1 MGSSSCRGATTN
13 MKALVVLALVGLAAA
28 APQYLW
34 YNNPLV
40 TVKPAEEGS
49 IPTINTYTAS
59 YPFHTPLHYT
69 YPGFPGAFPGGFP
82 FHYPIVA
89 AAKPAEETPAVSRE
103 KRDAEPEPEADPQ
116 LIYNFPTTSGLLPTT
131 YTLPT
136 TAGFIPGPYGYHTAY
151 TGLNNPFSYFPFGN
165 PFVAA
170 KAAAEEPAA
179 EAARKKRSADPEADP
194 EADPQF
200 LYNSGSSAFAYPA
213 VNTYT
218 NPLTYTV
225 NPTTFP
231 RLTTT
236 FARPSIY
243 TYPFGQ
249 TWG

>member
-28 APQYLW
+28 KPQYLW

-59 YPFHTPLHYT
+59 YPFHTPL
-69 YPGFPGAFPGGFP
+69 
-82 FHYPIVA
+82 VA

-131 YTLPT
+131 YTSSGILPTTYTIPSTYTLPT
-136 TAGFIPGPYGYHTAY
+136 TAGFIPGPYGYSTAY